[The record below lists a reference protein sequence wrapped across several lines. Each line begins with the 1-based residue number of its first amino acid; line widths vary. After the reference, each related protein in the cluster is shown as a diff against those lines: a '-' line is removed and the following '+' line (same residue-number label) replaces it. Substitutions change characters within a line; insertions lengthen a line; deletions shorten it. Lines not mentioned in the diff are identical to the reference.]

1 MRCVCYKRV
10 STANQELENQTD
22 SIEKQIELFGW
33 NKVGEYSEVISGMKS
48 RDTRP
53 QLRKLLADARKRK
66 FDRVIV
72 FELSRLGRN
81 TIDTLT
87 TLKSFEEKGINVVV
101 RGMGNLQSL
110 VNGKKNP
117 IWNLITSV
125 MSSLY
130 ELERENIL
138 ERTEMGRKMYVMN
151 GGKLGRKVGTVES
164 RDSFL
169 QKDRTKKIFNLLEK
183 GKSVRDI
190 SGRLGV
196 STKTVVKVR
205 KYWDKPRKEYVE
217 GLENQPVVS
226 SMEFVDLMLW
236 EEN

>member
-1 MRCVCYKRV
+1 MRIKYNRTSTIQQEGNRFQLDKENYDLTIFDKGV
-10 STANQELENQTD
+10 SGKIPFSEREGGIKLTQLVSE
-22 SIEKQIELFGW
+22 G
-33 NKVGEYSEVISGMKS
+33 KVTEV
-48 RDTRP
+48 
-53 QLRKLLADARKRK
+53 
-66 FDRVIV
+66 VV
-72 FELSRLGRN
+72 EELSRLGRN

-87 TLKSFEEKGINVVV
+87 TLKSFDDSGVNVVV

-226 SMEFVDLMLW
+226 SMEFVDMMVGD
-236 EEN
+236 

>member
-1 MRCVCYKRV
+1 MKIKYNRTSTIQQEGERFKLDKDNYDLTIFDKGV
-10 STANQELENQTD
+10 SGKIPFSEREGGIKLNNLVEE
-22 SIEKQIELFGW
+22 G
-33 NKVGEYSEVISGMKS
+33 KVKEV
-48 RDTRP
+48 
-53 QLRKLLADARKRK
+53 
-66 FDRVIV
+66 VV
-72 FELSRLGRN
+72 EELSRLGRN

-101 RGMGNLQSL
+101 KSMGNLQSL

-151 GGKLGRKVGTVES
+151 GGKLGRKIGSVEN
-164 RDSFL
+164 RKDFL
-169 QKDRTKKIFNLLEK
+169 KKEKTQKIISLLEK

-190 SGRLGV
+190 SSRLGV
-196 STKTVVKVR
+196 SPKTIVKVR
-205 KYWDKPRKEYVE
+205 KYVINE
-217 GLENQPVVS
+217 Q
-226 SMEFVDLMLW
+226 
-236 EEN
+236 

>member
-1 MRCVCYKRV
+1 MKVKYNRTSTIQQEGKRFDLDKNEYDLTLFDKGV
-10 STANQELENQTD
+10 SGKIPFSER
-22 SIEKQIELFGW
+22 IEG
-33 NKVGEYSEVISGMKS
+33 NKLTQLVNEGKVSEV
-48 RDTRP
+48 
-53 QLRKLLADARKRK
+53 
-66 FDRVIV
+66 VV
-72 FELSRLGRN
+72 EELSRLGRN

-87 TLKSFEEKGINVVV
+87 TLKFFEDNGVNVVV
-101 RGMGNLQSL
+101 KSMGNLQSM
-110 VNGKKNP
+110 VNEKKNP

-151 GGKLGRKVGTVES
+151 GGKLGRKIGTTENRS
-164 RDSFL
+164 DFL
-169 QKDRTKKIFNLLEK
+169 KKEKTQKIVSLLEK

-205 KYWDKPRKEYVE
+205 KYIDTNGV
-217 GLENQPVVS
+217 LV
-226 SMEFVDLMLW
+226 
-236 EEN
+236 

>member
-1 MRCVCYKRV
+1 MNIKYNRTSTIQQEGKRFDLDKTEYDLTIFDKGV
-10 STANQELENQTD
+10 SGKIPFSEREGGIKLTTLVNE
-22 SIEKQIELFGW
+22 G
-33 NKVGEYSEVISGMKS
+33 KVTEV
-48 RDTRP
+48 
-53 QLRKLLADARKRK
+53 
-66 FDRVIV
+66 VV
-72 FELSRLGRN
+72 EELSRLGRN

-87 TLKSFEEKGINVVV
+87 TLKFFEDNGVNVVV
-101 RGMGNLQSL
+101 KSMGNLQSM

-151 GGKLGRKVGTVES
+151 GGKLGRKIGTTENRS
-164 RDSFL
+164 DFL
-169 QKDRTKKIFNLLEK
+169 KKEKTQKILSLLEK

-205 KYWDKPRKEYVE
+205 KYIDTNGV
-217 GLENQPVVS
+217 
-226 SMEFVDLMLW
+226 
-236 EEN
+236 

>member
-1 MRCVCYKRV
+1 MKVKYNRTSTIQQEGKRFDLDKNEYDLTLFDKGV
-10 STANQELENQTD
+10 SGKIPFSER
-22 SIEKQIELFGW
+22 IEG
-33 NKVGEYSEVISGMKS
+33 NKLTQLVNEGKVSEV
-48 RDTRP
+48 
-53 QLRKLLADARKRK
+53 
-66 FDRVIV
+66 VV
-72 FELSRLGRN
+72 EELSRLGRN

-87 TLKSFEEKGINVVV
+87 TLKFFEDNGVNVVV
-101 RGMGNLQSL
+101 KSMGNLQSM

-151 GGKLGRKVGTVES
+151 GGKLGRKVGTTENRS
-164 RDSFL
+164 DFL
-169 QKDRTKKIFNLLEK
+169 KKEKTQKIVSLLEK

-205 KYWDKPRKEYVE
+205 KYIDTNGV
-217 GLENQPVVS
+217 LV
-226 SMEFVDLMLW
+226 
-236 EEN
+236 

>member
-1 MRCVCYKRV
+1 MNIKYNRTSTIQQEGKRFDLDKNEYDLTLFDKGV
-10 STANQELENQTD
+10 SGKIPFSERTE
-22 SIEKQIELFGW
+22 G
-33 NKVGEYSEVISGMKS
+33 NKLTQLVNDGKVSEV
-48 RDTRP
+48 
-53 QLRKLLADARKRK
+53 
-66 FDRVIV
+66 VV
-72 FELSRLGRN
+72 EELSRLGRN

-87 TLKSFEEKGINVVV
+87 TLKFFEDNGVNVIVKS
-101 RGMGNLQSL
+101 MGNLQSM

-151 GGKLGRKVGTVES
+151 GGKLGRKIGTTENRS
-164 RDSFL
+164 DFL
-169 QKDRTKKIFNLLEK
+169 NKEKTQKILSLLEK

-205 KYWDKPRKEYVE
+205 KYIDTNGV
-217 GLENQPVVS
+217 
-226 SMEFVDLMLW
+226 
-236 EEN
+236 

>member
-1 MRCVCYKRV
+1 MKVKYNRTSTIQQMGKRFDLDKNEYDLTLFDKGV
-10 STANQELENQTD
+10 SGKIPFSEREGGIKLTTLVHE
-22 SIEKQIELFGW
+22 G
-33 NKVGEYSEVISGMKS
+33 KVTEV
-48 RDTRP
+48 
-53 QLRKLLADARKRK
+53 
-66 FDRVIV
+66 VV
-72 FELSRLGRN
+72 EELSRLGRN

-87 TLKSFEEKGINVVV
+87 TLKFFEDNGVNVVV
-101 RGMGNLQSL
+101 KSMGNLQSM

-151 GGKLGRKVGTVES
+151 GGKLGRKIGTTENRS
-164 RDSFL
+164 DFL
-169 QKDRTKKIFNLLEK
+169 NKEKTQKILSLLEK

-205 KYWDKPRKEYVE
+205 KYIDTNGV
-217 GLENQPVVS
+217 
-226 SMEFVDLMLW
+226 
-236 EEN
+236 

>member
-1 MRCVCYKRV
+1 MRIKYNRTSTIQQEGNRFQLDKENYDLTIFDKGV
-10 STANQELENQTD
+10 SGKIPFSEREGGIKLTQLVSE
-22 SIEKQIELFGW
+22 G
-33 NKVGEYSEVISGMKS
+33 KVTEV
-48 RDTRP
+48 
-53 QLRKLLADARKRK
+53 
-66 FDRVIV
+66 VV
-72 FELSRLGRN
+72 EELSRLGRN

-87 TLKSFEEKGINVVV
+87 TLKSFDDSGVNVVV

-110 VNGKKNP
+110 VNDKKNP

-169 QKDRTKKIFNLLEK
+169 QKDRTKKIFNLLER

-226 SMEFVDLMLW
+226 SMEFVDLMVGD
-236 EEN
+236 

>member
-1 MRCVCYKRV
+1 MKVKYNRTSTIQQEGKRFDLDKNEYDLTLFDKGV
-10 STANQELENQTD
+10 SGKIPFSER
-22 SIEKQIELFGW
+22 IEG
-33 NKVGEYSEVISGMKS
+33 NKLTQLVNEGKVSEV
-48 RDTRP
+48 
-53 QLRKLLADARKRK
+53 
-66 FDRVIV
+66 VV
-72 FELSRLGRN
+72 EELSRLGRN

-87 TLKSFEEKGINVVV
+87 TLKFFEDNGVNVIVKS
-101 RGMGNLQSL
+101 MGNLQSM

-151 GGKLGRKVGTVES
+151 GGKLGRKVGTTENRS
-164 RDSFL
+164 DFL
-169 QKDRTKKIFNLLEK
+169 KKEKTQKIVSLLEK

-205 KYWDKPRKEYVE
+205 KY
-217 GLENQPVVS
+217 
-226 SMEFVDLMLW
+226 VDSNIHTLQ
-236 EEN
+236 N

>member
-1 MRCVCYKRV
+1 MNIKYNRTSTIQQEGKRFDLDITEYDLTIFDKGV
-10 STANQELENQTD
+10 SAKIPFSEREGGIKLTTLVHE
-22 SIEKQIELFGW
+22 G
-33 NKVGEYSEVISGMKS
+33 KVTEV
-48 RDTRP
+48 
-53 QLRKLLADARKRK
+53 
-66 FDRVIV
+66 VV
-72 FELSRLGRN
+72 EELSRLGRN

-87 TLKSFEEKGINVVV
+87 TLKFFEDNGVNVVV
-101 RGMGNLQSL
+101 KSMGNLQSM

-151 GGKLGRKVGTVES
+151 GGKLGRKIGTTENRS
-164 RDSFL
+164 DFL
-169 QKDRTKKIFNLLEK
+169 NKEKTQKILSLLEK

-205 KYWDKPRKEYVE
+205 KYIDTNGV
-217 GLENQPVVS
+217 
-226 SMEFVDLMLW
+226 
-236 EEN
+236 

>member
-1 MRCVCYKRV
+1 MKVKYNRTSTIQQEGKRFDLDKNEYDLTLFDKGV
-10 STANQELENQTD
+10 SGKIPFSERTE
-22 SIEKQIELFGW
+22 G
-33 NKVGEYSEVISGMKS
+33 NKLTQLVNDGKVSEV
-48 RDTRP
+48 
-53 QLRKLLADARKRK
+53 
-66 FDRVIV
+66 VV
-72 FELSRLGRN
+72 EELSRLGRN

-87 TLKSFEEKGINVVV
+87 TLKFFEDNGVNVIVKS
-101 RGMGNLQSL
+101 MGNLQSM
-110 VNGKKNP
+110 VNEKKNP

-151 GGKLGRKVGTVES
+151 GGKLGRKVGTTEN
-164 RDSFL
+164 RNDFL
-169 QKDRTKKIFNLLEK
+169 KKEKTQKIVSLLEK

-205 KYWDKPRKEYVE
+205 KYVE
-217 GLENQPVVS
+217 MV
-226 SMEFVDLMLW
+226 
-236 EEN
+236 